1 MKRILIG
8 VVIAASLPALAA
20 AQGRGGGHGNMGAGP
35 PMSPP
40 GQMGSSGL
48 DRSTLGR
55 DIGDLR
61 GQQGRDLAQEQRS
74 HEIQQHRAMERRTDA
89 AERGALAR
97 SYRSAGLDA
106 AAVTAL
112 RKGDD
117 AAWKADRDAYR
128 SKFKFDRDA
137 WQDARDMWRAQHPRG
152 TETDWQA
159 ARDSWLSDRTG
170 WQSRRDAWIKQQREW
185 AEARQDR

>member
-1 MKRILIG
+1 M
-8 VVIAASLPALAA
+8 S
-20 AQGRGGGHGNMGAGP
+20 GP
-35 PMSPP
+35 
-40 GQMGSSGL
+40 

-61 GQQGRDLAQEQRS
+61 GQHGRDVAQEQRS
-74 HEIQQHRAMERRTDA
+74 REMQQQRALERRADA

-97 SYRSAGLDA
+97 SYRGAGLDDA
-106 AAVTAL
+106 TVKAL

-128 SKFKFDRDA
+128 AKFRFDRDA

-152 TETDWQA
+152 TETDWRT
-159 ARDSWLSDRTG
+159 ARDSWLNDRAG
-170 WQSRRDAWIKQQREW
+170 WQSRRGAWIKQQREW
-185 AEARQDR
+185 AEAQPDR